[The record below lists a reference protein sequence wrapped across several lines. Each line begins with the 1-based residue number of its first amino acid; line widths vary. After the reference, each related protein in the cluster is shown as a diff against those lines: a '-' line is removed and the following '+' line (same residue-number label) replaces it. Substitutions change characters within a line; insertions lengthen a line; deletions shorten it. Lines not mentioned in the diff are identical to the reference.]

1 MSHASG
7 ALRSLIESS
16 APRRPYCALEKNQ
29 AHIRPLSTA
38 LSEPYLQLNPPGV
51 VAWLVLDVDQSN
63 AYDAWLDAGLPPP
76 TFIAINPANGHAHYG
91 YALAAPVP
99 TTKNAR
105 RHPMR
110 YLAAIEAA
118 YIRAIP
124 GADRGFT
131 GPLGKNPLH
140 EKWRLW
146 EPANAPRYELTML
159 AEHVAELPAWVPPKR
174 EAIGLGRNC
183 TLFDELSR
191 WAYRSVRLYWRAGG
205 EDRWRDAVRDQA
217 DAMNAGFPE
226 PLHDSEVRGLARS
239 VARWV
244 WRNITPGGFR
254 ERQAAVGAFKGQQQR
269 NEKLPLCLV
278 MHEQGHSNK
287 AIAAALDVTAPTI
300 ANWLKRGK
308 P

>member
-1 MSHASG
+1 MSHASS

-38 LSEPYLQLNPPGV
+38 LNEPYLQLNPPGM

-63 AYDAWLDAGLPPP
+63 AYAAWLDAGLPPP

-105 RHPMR
+105 RHPIR

-118 YIRAIP
+118 YMKAIL

-146 EPANAPRYELTML
+146 EPANAPRYELSIL
-159 AEHVAELPAWVPPKR
+159 AEHVAELPAWVPRKR

-217 DAMNAGFPE
+217 GAMNVEFSV
-226 PLHDSEVRGLARS
+226 PLLDSEVRGLARS

-254 ERQAAVGAFKGQQQR
+254 GRQAAVGALKGQQQR
-269 NEKLPLCLV
+269 NEKLPLCIV

-287 AIAAALDVTAPTI
+287 AIATALDVTAPTI